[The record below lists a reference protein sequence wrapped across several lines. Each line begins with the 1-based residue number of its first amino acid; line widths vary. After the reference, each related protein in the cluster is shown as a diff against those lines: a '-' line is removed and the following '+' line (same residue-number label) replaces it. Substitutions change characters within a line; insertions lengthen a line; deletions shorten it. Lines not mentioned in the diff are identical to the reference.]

1 MFFIFLFK
9 KFVADDK
16 SSEAELLKRM
26 QWQQN
31 WALIAAQ
38 VTPTVTVLQLIPAVK
53 ELFLNFLQLMYIRL
67 FCVMLYSGDTR

>member
-1 MFFIFLFK
+1 MFFVFF

>member
-1 MFFIFLFK
+1 
-9 KFVADDK
+9 
-16 SSEAELLKRM
+16 M

-31 WALIAAQ
+31 WSLIAAQ